1 MRNQKRPS
9 LQALILAAGD
19 GDRLYPHTAARPKP
33 LIRLCGRPIINHVLD
48 GLYAA
53 GVRRA
58 TLAELSPCGMSL
70 RFVENEAYETGNARS
85 LWAARDAVDGPFVL
99 AMADHIVE
107 PSLTRRLVCGA
118 EGRCRLAIE
127 HALHDDARADEA
139 TRALVQDGRVVDL
152 GKSIETWNAF
162 DTGTFWCTP
171 SLFD

>member
-53 GVRRA
+53 GVRHATIVVGYRGDEIRA
-58 TLAELSPCGMSL
+58 PLAELSPCGMSL

-127 HALHDDARADEA
+127 HALHDDAR
-139 TRALVQDGRVVDL
+139 
-152 GKSIETWNAF
+152 
-162 DTGTFWCTP
+162 
-171 SLFD
+171 